1 MRPLRALAPMLAA
14 VVVAVGAAGCAT
26 GSDAVAQGGTFEF
39 VSPGGRTSIFYDPPA
54 DRGTV
59 GDLKGPDLME
69 EGKTTALSDFPDEVV
84 VINIW
89 GQWCGPCR
97 GEAGDLEQVYEATR
111 DQGVQFLGINVRDLQ
126 KDKAQ
131 DFVVDNGVG
140 YPSIYDPSFRSLLAL
155 GANYP
160 TTVVPTTIVL
170 DREHRVAAIFLTEL
184 LASDLQPVVE
194 RIAAEPAD
202 GSE

>member
-1 MRPLRALAPMLAA
+1 MRPLRALVPVLAA
-14 VVVAVGAAGCAT
+14 AVVAVGATGCAT

-39 VSPGGRTSIFYDPPA
+39 VSPGGQTSIFYDPPA

-69 EGKTTALSDFPDEVV
+69 EGKTTALSDFPDQVV

-131 DFVVDNGVG
+131 DFVVDNAVG

>member
-1 MRPLRALAPMLAA
+1 MRPLRALVPVLAA
-14 VVVAVGAAGCAT
+14 AVVAVGATGCAT

-39 VSPGGRTSIFYDPPA
+39 VSPGGQTSIFYDPPA

-69 EGKTTALSDFPDEVV
+69 EGKTTALSDFPDQVV

-89 GQWCGPCR
+89 GQWCAPCR

-131 DFVVDNGVG
+131 DFVVDNAVG